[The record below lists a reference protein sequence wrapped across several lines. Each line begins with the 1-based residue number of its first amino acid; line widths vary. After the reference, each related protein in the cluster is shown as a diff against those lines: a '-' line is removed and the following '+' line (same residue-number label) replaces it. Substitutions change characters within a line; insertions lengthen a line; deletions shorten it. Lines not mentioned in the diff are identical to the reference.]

1 MTTKTIT
8 SKTLSATAGQLLT
21 TLSGRGQDIF
31 TVSDAERVLHKPNTA
46 VRKLLHGLAKRRW
59 LQRLEKGKYL
69 IVPLSAG
76 MDSHY
81 TENELVIA
89 SHLIAPYYISYWTA
103 LSHYGL
109 TEQPTRTVYIAI
121 TKRRQPL
128 TLHGVTYRFITLT
141 RQKFFGYT
149 RDWIGDKPVQM
160 ADRAKTLVDCLDHP
174 ELCGGIIEIA
184 KGLWRSRNKVDWKQL
199 TTYAQRMGNGA
210 VLKRLGY
217 LLQVLELGPANFSE
231 RFRTRLTA
239 GYVVLDPLA
248 PRKGSHNARWRLLIN
263 VDPAELVRWRGT

>member
-1 MTTKTIT
+1 MPALAIT
-8 SKTLSATAGQLLT
+8 PKTLNPTEAQLLT

-31 TVSDAERVLHKPNTA
+31 TTREAEEVLQKPNGM
-46 VRKLLHGLAKRRW
+46 VRKLLHGLVKRRW

-76 MDSHY
+76 TDSHY

-109 TEQPTRTVYIAI
+109 TEQPTRTVYIAT

-128 TLHGVTYRFITLT
+128 SLHGVNYRFITLT
-141 RQKFFGYT
+141 QKKFFGHT
-149 RDWIGDKPVQM
+149 RAWIGDKPMEM
-160 ADRAKTLVDCLDHP
+160 ADHAKTIVDGLDHP

-184 KGLWRSRNKVDWKQL
+184 KGLWRGREEMDWKQL
-199 TTYAQRMGNGA
+199 GAYSERMGNGA
-210 VLKRLGY
+210 VIKRLGY
-217 LLQVLELGPANFSE
+217 LLDVMGLGPSDL
-231 RFRTRLTA
+231 RDRLQKKLSA
-239 GYVVLDPLA
+239 GYAVLDPLSA
-248 PRKGSHNARWRLLIN
+248 REGTHNSRWRVYVN
-263 VDPAELVRWRGT
+263 VSAQDLVAWRET